1 MICIFKKMD
10 FMTIIIKKGD
20 SSTVIKKKL
29 EQAGKR
35 ANESRKKEIQD
46 LCGILKGQLPDD
58 PVKLIR
64 KMRDE
69 EWS

>member
-1 MICIFKKMD
+1 
-10 FMTIIIKKGD
+10 
-20 SSTVIKKKL
+20 VIKKKL
-29 EQAGKR
+29 QAAEKK
-35 ANESRKKEIQD
+35 ADELRKKEILD
-46 LCGILKGQLPDD
+46 LCEVLKNQLSDD

>member
-1 MICIFKKMD
+1 
-10 FMTIIIKKGD
+10 MTIIIKRGD

-35 ANESRKKEIQD
+35 ADKLRRKEIQD
-46 LCGILKGQLPDD
+46 LCGILKGQISDD